1 MVEDKSIK
9 LSTGVKDMNNYTE
22 PPIQAIYLDQHPS
35 FKFLDVSFGALRL
48 KFSLA
53 RFFFL
58 IFTFCYLLLSYAS
71 PNTGKCF
78 LMEEK

>member
-1 MVEDKSIK
+1 
-9 LSTGVKDMNNYTE
+9 MNNYTE

-35 FKFLDVSFGALRL
+35 FKFLDVSFDALRL

-58 IFTFCYLLLSYAS
+58 IFTFCYLLLKHS
-71 PNTGKCF
+71 
-78 LMEEK
+78 EK

>member
-1 MVEDKSIK
+1 
-9 LSTGVKDMNNYTE
+9 MNNYTE
-22 PPIQAIYLDQHPS
+22 LPIQAIYLDQRPS

-71 PNTGKCF
+71 QSANLNF
-78 LMEEK
+78 LLGGVYE

>member
-1 MVEDKSIK
+1 
-9 LSTGVKDMNNYTE
+9 MNNYSE
-22 PPIQAIYLDQHPS
+22 QSEIGFLSGLLPS

-48 KFSLA
+48 KFSFS

-58 IFTFCYLLLSYAS
+58 IFTFCYLLLSYAF